1 MRFWWEYQRNDAV
14 FLVAYIRR
22 CLKLTG
28 LITGYVNPAHSVK
41 AQSAKLLACKV
52 TVFSFV
58 INKCFVKASLKLS
71 DVLFLSIHSLTG
83 LNKYWWL
90 LPVTVTAMLSAKYD
104 FLFPSLL
111 LCLLTDTWLKGRDVY
126 SLSFV
131 YLLLYGCE
139 LMSMYFVLWVIILN
153 SC

>member
-14 FLVAYIRR
+14 CLVAYIKR

-71 DVLFLSIHSLTG
+71 RRPVSQHTFAHRFEQVLMTFVCDSYCYALCQIWFSVSITPSVFINWNLTERKRCLFSLICLFIIVWVWTHEY
-83 LNKYWWL
+83 LFC
-90 LPVTVTAMLSAKYD
+90 PVGYN
-104 FLFPSLL
+104 P
-111 LCLLTDTWLKGRDVY
+111 
-126 SLSFV
+126 
-131 YLLLYGCE
+131 
-139 LMSMYFVLWVIILN
+139 
-153 SC
+153 

>member
-1 MRFWWEYQRNDAV
+1 M
-14 FLVAYIRR
+14 FLVAYIKR

-71 DVLFLSIHSLTG
+71 RRPVSQHTFAHRFEQVLMTFVCDS
-83 LNKYWWL
+83 YCY
-90 LPVTVTAMLSAKYD
+90 A
-104 FLFPSLL
+104 
-111 LCLLTDTWLKGRDVY
+111 LCQ
-126 SLSFV
+126 
-131 YLLLYGCE
+131 
-139 LMSMYFVLWVIILN
+139 I
-153 SC
+153 